1 MESYPYY
8 SIDVNIAGTKLLADL
23 SVEYRVKRFINL
35 SSDMAVNPVS
45 LMGASKRIG
54 EMYLEALAQTK
65 NNPTRFVSVRFG
77 QLAVPGS
84 MELQVIEKQI
94 AQGGPVTIP
103 VKNAKFWRTSLEE
116 TTRLIIEAG
125 FMGNNGELFSLV
137 LSEPVTYYDLAVSTI
152 AGAGY
157 QPHSQ
162 IEIRITGKP
171 EDERLYNEPDYRE
184 DTRKLTAHPQIREE
198 KRLSIDY
205 ATLNRQI
212 NKLLG
217 TLDNQSLNELIE
229 QMMYIVP
236 EYISHNKGFSS
247 GG

>member
-1 MESYPYY
+1 MNRKCGVFLVNIRPWIVFYVAGYQNIAFMESYPYY

-35 SSDMAVNPVS
+35 SSDMAMNPVS

-84 MELQVIEKQI
+84 MELQVIE
-94 AQGGPVTIP
+94 
-103 VKNAKFWRTSLEE
+103 
-116 TTRLIIEAG
+116 
-125 FMGNNGELFSLV
+125 
-137 LSEPVTYYDLAVSTI
+137 
-152 AGAGY
+152 
-157 QPHSQ
+157 
-162 IEIRITGKP
+162 
-171 EDERLYNEPDYRE
+171 
-184 DTRKLTAHPQIREE
+184 
-198 KRLSIDY
+198 
-205 ATLNRQI
+205 
-212 NKLLG
+212 
-217 TLDNQSLNELIE
+217 